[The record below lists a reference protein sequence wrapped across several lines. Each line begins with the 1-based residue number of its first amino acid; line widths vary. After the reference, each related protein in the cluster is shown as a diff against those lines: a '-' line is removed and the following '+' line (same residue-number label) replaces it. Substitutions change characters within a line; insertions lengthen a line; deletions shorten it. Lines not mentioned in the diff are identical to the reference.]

1 MSALANQTNISDN
14 SYMFIRDTLDVTFQ
28 STINIFNGTINTS
41 QINLDAIQMDCGYVG
56 PTSTATLFLNG
67 NPVASTSSFTS
78 SITSWSQYNAI
89 SPVTYGAG
97 GGVLNF
103 TNVNALSNV
112 SSATMNSGTMVSNTY
127 TGSTLTISTING
139 APYPTP
145 TVPALLGA
153 TTTALNGLT
162 SITMDMSTLP
172 TGFYLLF
179 CLMASGTPSE
189 VMDATCMIRLSGGS
203 TNGGSYFQPVIGGV
217 SNNLNYISFQQPNT
231 PGAQVTINVNTNLFA
246 GNSIQT
252 GCYRIY

>member
-1 MSALANQTNISDN
+1 MSVLGNQTNIRDN
-14 SYMFIRDTLDVTFQ
+14 TYLFIQDTLNVTFQ
-28 STINIFNGTINTS
+28 STINILNGTINTS

-67 NPVASTSSFTS
+67 TPVASTSSFTS
-78 SITSWSQYNAI
+78 SITQWSQYNAI
-89 SPVTYGAG
+89 APVTYGAG

-112 SSATMNSGTMVSNTY
+112 STATMNSGTSVANTY

-145 TVPALLGA
+145 TTPSLLGA

-162 SITMDMSTLP
+162 TINIDMSSLP
-172 TGFYLLF
+172 TGYYLVY

-189 VMDATCMIRLSGGS
+189 VMDSTAMIRLSGGNS
-203 TNGGSYFQPVIGGV
+203 GGGSYHQPVISGV
-217 SNNLNYISFQQPNT
+217 SNSNNYISIQQQQSA
-231 PGAQVTINVNTNLFA
+231 GAVTQVFVQTNLFA
-246 GNSIQT
+246 GTSIQT